1 MLEAAPI
8 CVSVRMPLHVVVR
21 SFVTETVL
29 MDVATA
35 RYFSLDRASGA
46 MLAALDEHGSV
57 AEAARALVAGGWGPG
72 GEVEG
77 DLSELVRELEE
88 LGLLEVEIAA

>member
-1 MLEAAPI
+1 MLEAAAAS
-8 CVSVRMPLHVVVR
+8 VSVRVPLHVVVR

-29 MDVATA
+29 MDVGTA
-35 RYFSLDRASGA
+35 RYFSLDRVGGA
-46 MLAALDEHGSV
+46 MLAALVEHGIV
-57 AEAARALVAGGWGPG
+57 AEAARALAVGGWGPA

-77 DLSELVRELEE
+77 DLSELARELEE